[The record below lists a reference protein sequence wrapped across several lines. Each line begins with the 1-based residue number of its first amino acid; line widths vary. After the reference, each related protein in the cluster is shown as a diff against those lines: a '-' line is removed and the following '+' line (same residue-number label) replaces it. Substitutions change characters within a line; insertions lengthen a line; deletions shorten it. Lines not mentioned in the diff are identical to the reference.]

1 MFYSVPPPVLDP
13 GLMMYLMEPSALD
26 APLTMAHTDKM
37 GPMGK
42 NKNRENLKKNNPKN
56 NVTTPPSK
64 LENASLLVGSLR
76 FWFVQV

>member
-1 MFYSVPPPVLDP
+1 MD
-13 GLMMYLMEPSALD
+13 D
-26 APLTMAHTDKM
+26 PLTMAHTDKM